1 MDPQKESTLRLLR
14 SCEPH
19 WVRDAPV
26 RRDRLTRPQR
36 TSLSCGL
43 ITERENEIERWAA
56 HARKFIPPL
65 ATKASRWLPALYP
78 LNLPLPQRPIAHSAI
93 MLRAEFPVHKNS
105 TWYSRS
111 AMSELR
117 VFTPPWTRHS

>member
-1 MDPQKESTLRLLR
+1 MFPDLPDSLLQRGAVQRFQAQARKDFDSIVYLSMDPQKESTLRLLR

-43 ITERENEIERWAA
+43 ITDRENEIERWAA
-56 HARKFIPPL
+56 HARKFIPAL
-65 ATKASRWLPALYP
+65 ATKA
-78 LNLPLPQRPIAHSAI
+78 
-93 MLRAEFPVHKNS
+93 
-105 TWYSRS
+105 
-111 AMSELR
+111 
-117 VFTPPWTRHS
+117 